1 MIRAIMATDDFG
13 GISKNGSMP
22 WPKNSSDLQWF
33 KKHTMDSIV
42 VMGRLTW
49 IDPFMPSPLKGRVNV
64 LVTNQNK
71 EKYIGADEYLS
82 GDILKKVFNLSIKYK
97 NKNTYI
103 IGGSEILE
111 QLFELIEEFYLT
123 KIYGNFEC
131 DKNINLKKIKES
143 MKMIKKIENDNN
155 SHFEIWKKCNSI

>member
-1 MIRAIMATDDFG
+1 MIRAIMAADDLG

-33 KKHTMDSIV
+33 KKNTMNAVV

-49 IDPFMPSPLKGRVNV
+49 VDPFMPSPLKGRINV
-64 LVTNQNK
+64 LVTNQDK
-71 EKYIGADEYLS
+71 ENYLGADEYIS
-82 GDILKKVFNLSIKYK
+82 GNILKSVSNLLKKYEDKNVF
-97 NKNTYI
+97 I
-103 IGGSEILE
+103 IGGAKILD

-131 DKNINLKKIKES
+131 DKNIDLKKIQES
-143 MKMIKKIENDNN
+143 MKMIKKIENDKN
-155 SHFEIWKKCNSI
+155 SHFEIWKR